1 MMDVLVSNIWMKQP
15 AGTECWVVAMANELT
30 RRGHRV
36 KVYTPEPGPFF
47 ERAGLPLAEPG
58 GKFDLILDNH
68 GVTSGKFEG
77 HTIHTCH
84 GIIDFEKPMPGAVN
98 VAVSETVANRWHLR
112 YIIPNGIDTDLLKP
126 IMRPDKRLHKV
137 LSMCKTDTANAM
149 LQKTCDMMGL
159 ELSTTYGH
167 EVFDIAAAIN
177 DNDIVVGVGRSL
189 LDAMSCGRPVIS
201 FDDRPYYSIRYM
213 GHGYLKREDFQY
225 YTADNFTGLAVGKR
239 WNEYTIQGEF
249 AKYDPAD
256 GGINREFIVNNL
268 SIANTVNAYLALYY
282 KEFIC

>member
-1 MMDVLVSNIWMKQP
+1 MKVLVANIWLKEP
-15 AGTECWVVAMANELT
+15 AGTECWCRAVADELT
-30 RRGHRV
+30 RQGHGV
-36 KVYTPEPGPFF
+36 KVWTPHPGPFL
-47 ERAGLPLAEPG
+47 ERTGLVMAEPG
-58 GKFDLILDNH
+58 EKFDLILDNH
-68 GVTSGKFEG
+68 GVTKDLFKARG
-77 HTIHTCH
+77 TIHTCH
-84 GIIDFEKPMPGAVN
+84 GVIFEERPMEGAVN

-112 YIIPNGIDTDLLKP
+112 YLIPNGIDTERLRP
-126 IMRPDKRLHKV
+126 VTRPDKCLHKV
-137 LSMCKTDTANAM
+137 LSMCKTETANVM

-159 ELSTTYGH
+159 ELATTYGH

-201 FDDRPYYSIRYM
+201 FDDRPYYFTRYM

-225 YTADNFTGLAVGKR
+225 YTVDNFTGLAVGKS
-239 WNEYTIQGEF
+239 WNEYTLQDEF
-249 AKYDPAD
+249 GKYDPAD